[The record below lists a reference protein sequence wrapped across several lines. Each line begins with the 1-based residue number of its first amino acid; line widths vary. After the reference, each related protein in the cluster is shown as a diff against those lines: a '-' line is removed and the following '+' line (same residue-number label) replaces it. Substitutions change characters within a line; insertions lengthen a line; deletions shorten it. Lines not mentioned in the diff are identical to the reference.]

1 MEERIVVQ
9 KPLKSAFGAGILSFF
24 FPGTGLL
31 YCGQVAK
38 GLLYMLIFAGLVT
51 MQAHAG
57 GQPFSGL
64 ILAGFYIFQI
74 IDAANT
80 AKAINRK
87 ALLGKVEEMEDED
100 VLAKDV
106 KAGSVF
112 WGIILIA
119 LGAVLILANYEVIS
133 YHSLF
138 DLWPIVV
145 IVIGLKLIVD
155 YFTKKK

>member
-9 KPLKSAFGAGILSFF
+9 KPPKSVFGAGILSFL

-31 YCGQVAK
+31 YCGQVVK
-38 GLLYMLIFAGLVT
+38 GLLYMLLFAGLVT
-51 MQAHAG
+51 MQSHAS
-57 GQPFSGL
+57 GQPFSGI

-80 AKAINRK
+80 AKALNRK
-87 ALLGKVEEMEDED
+87 ALLGKAEDTDDED

-106 KAGSVF
+106 KAGSIF

-119 LGAVLILANYEVIS
+119 LGGVLILANYEVIS
-133 YHSLF
+133 YHALF

-155 YFTKKK
+155 YFSMKK